1 VRPYRVELEDVKKN
15 LDYLKQHHIIYYTIY
30 RIMLESGARFE
41 HVLKM
46 IGSWSP
52 NEVVEIPGTGIET
65 ERLVCFEDRGFCRYY
80 MGLRGPEKP
89 CE

>member
-1 VRPYRVELEDVKKN
+1 
-15 LDYLKQHHIIYYTIY
+15 
-30 RIMLESGARFE
+30 MLESGARFE

-46 IGSWSP
+46 IEGWNP
-52 NEVVEIPGTGIET
+52 EEVVEIPGVGIET
-65 ERLVCFEDRGFCRYY
+65 KRLVCFESFCRYY